1 MPCLLCTAAA
11 TTTFR
16 DQAGRTFDPINLQQ
30 PKHLTPMEPEQ
41 LPRCYG
47 RQSSPIHIL
56 QPLEPPQLAIR
67 SSAEPSPQTPP
78 QIPWGSVISDWQR
91 GVISILRLQT

>member
-41 LPRCYG
+41 LPRCCG
-47 RQSSPIHIL
+47 RQSSPIQIL
-56 QPLEPPQLAIR
+56 QHLEPPQLAIAHQPNR
-67 SSAEPSPQTPP
+67 HPRHPP
-78 QIPWGSVISDWQR
+78 QIP
-91 GVISILRLQT
+91 GVVSSLSGRRVTF